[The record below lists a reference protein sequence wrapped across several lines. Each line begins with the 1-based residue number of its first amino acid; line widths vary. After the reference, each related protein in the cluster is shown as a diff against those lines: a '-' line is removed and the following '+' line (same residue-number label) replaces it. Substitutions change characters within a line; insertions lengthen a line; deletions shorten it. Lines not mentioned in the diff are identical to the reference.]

1 MFVNES
7 DSLEVSG
14 TEVLRVGDSF
24 SSDRE
29 AVPLSDTDFI
39 FDRLDD
45 RVILRDRELREVVLV
60 VL

>member
-1 MFVNES
+1 M
-7 DSLEVSG
+7 
-14 TEVLRVGDSF
+14 
-24 SSDRE
+24 
-29 AVPLSDTDFI
+29 PLSDTDFI